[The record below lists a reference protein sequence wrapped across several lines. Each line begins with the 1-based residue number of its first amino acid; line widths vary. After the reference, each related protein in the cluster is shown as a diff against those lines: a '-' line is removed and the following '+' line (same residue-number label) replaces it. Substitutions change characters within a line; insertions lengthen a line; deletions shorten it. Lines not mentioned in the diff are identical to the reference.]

1 MPVTSEVDRSESEA
15 GGSSLPINEL
25 FASLQGEGRLVGV
38 PSTFVRTSGCNLRC
52 WFCDS
57 YHTSWEPTHAWMAVD
72 EVVEEVRTRDPDHV
86 VLTGGEPTIHEESF
100 ELLRRLAEDHHL
112 TVETNG
118 TVVPPEGTPIDLVS
132 VSPKLAS
139 STPTPERAPEA
150 AGDAADDA
158 EPARDWADRHEAN
171 RIDIDA
177 LATLVER
184 YESQLK
190 FVVTGRDDMAEITDL
205 VDRVRDAAN
214 ADVPNDEVLLM
225 PEGRTREQLAGT
237 RETVA
242 ELAVEYGFRYTPRI
256 HVDLW
261 NDAPET

>member
-1 MPVTSEVDRSESEA
+1 MPVSDEVDASATTPEGPA
-15 GGSSLPINEL
+15 LPINEL
-25 FASLQGEGRLVGV
+25 FASLQGEGNLTGV

-57 YHTSWEPTHAWMAVD
+57 YHTSWEPTHAWMDVA
-72 EVVEEVRTRDPDHV
+72 EVAAEVRSRDPDHV

-100 ELLRRLAEDHHL
+100 ALLDHLADDHHL

-118 TVVPPEGTPIDLVS
+118 TVVPPDRTPIDLVS
-132 VSPKLAS
+132 ISPKLAS
-139 STPTPERAPEA
+139 STPTPGRPPAGADGDAEA
-150 AGDAADDA
+150 AVDT
-158 EPARDWADRHEAN
+158 EKWADRHEAN

-177 LATLVER
+177 LAALVER

-190 FVVTGRDDMAEITDL
+190 FVVTGRDDMAEIVDL
-205 VDRVRDAAN
+205 VDRVRDAA
-214 ADVPNDEVLLM
+214 DVSVPNETVLLM

-256 HVDLW
+256 HVDIW